1 MLAWAPPDEIFVNC
15 PGIIEIRYNEKKLKQ
30 LQKKIIFSGW
40 FFVKGRMKTMLSLI
54 SIIFLY

>member
-40 FFVKGRMKTMLSLI
+40 FFVKGRMKTI